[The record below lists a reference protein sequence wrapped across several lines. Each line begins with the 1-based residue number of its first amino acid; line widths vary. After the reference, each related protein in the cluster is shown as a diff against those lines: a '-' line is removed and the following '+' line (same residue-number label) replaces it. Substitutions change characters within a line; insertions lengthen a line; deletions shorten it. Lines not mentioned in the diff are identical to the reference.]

1 MSGADSRPAFGLFR
15 RKRSGVPLTRAE
27 VKEIKAGRKRVK
39 KELKKA
45 GIYSRREFKVLTSS
59 MGLYFD
65 KPKLWFLLWLFH
77 GKGLWVLLGLAALA
91 LGTIFAMSK
100 VSQMRGYFTIN
111 LQDEMFKKGFVL
123 SDTEDFAQPVSYLFC
138 EPATDVP
145 CISITSIGADVN
157 EHEGQHNGYG
167 YFAYTFYIRNE
178 GEETVDYT
186 WELRIDGESKNIS
199 VATWVMVIEDGVMRL
214 YAEMTEDGLVQTVPA
229 RDDDTRG
236 YLEIPVMALADP
248 NIPFTE
254 TVKTV
259 GAAVYKR
266 VVTLPFVDENI
277 VAHGGQTDVKP
288 TDVHKYTVVIWL
300 EGDDPQ
306 CTNDLIEGHLG
317 LNFQFQLV
325 EE

>member
-1 MSGADSRPAFGLFR
+1 MSGPDSRPAFGLFR

-39 KELKKA
+39 KELKGA
-45 GIYSRREFKVLTSS
+45 GIYSRHEYKVLTSS

-65 KPKLWFLLWLFH
+65 KPRWLFLLWLFH

-123 SDTEDFAQPVSYLFC
+123 SDTADFSQPVSYLFA

-157 EHEGQHNGYG
+157 DHEGQHNGYG
-167 YFAYTFYIRNE
+167 YFAYSFYIRNE

-199 VATWVMVIEDGVMRL
+199 IATWVMVIEDGVMRL

-266 VVTLPFVDENI
+266 VVTLPFVEENI
-277 VAHGGQTDVKP
+277 VARGGQTDVKP